1 MDYIVAILILLLVL
15 KIIELQRRVSH
26 LEDHDPARPRKSV
39 RVERRNTADSD
50 SPHVYVIPEMSRS
63 HASG

>member
-26 LEDHDPARPRKSV
+26 LEGHEPGRPHKSIL
-39 RVERRNTADSD
+39 VEHRNAADSD
-50 SPHVYVIPEMSRS
+50 SPRVYVIPAMTRNQ
-63 HASG
+63 ASG